1 MDLQDYNYYEANAA
15 DVNLEEITSSA
26 KNAKILQR
34 LRDCDDQLTYLNLGM
49 QEWHTFIISEGDD
62 LRWLGYFIG
71 KSQYLKSLNIW
82 GVPEG
87 DQIDAFVKGIARNKS
102 IRDITVEFMSD
113 YARAAIVRAVG
124 NCFQLERL
132 SIDCH
137 GPEGEQIDAF
147 VKGIARNKSIRNITI
162 RCSNDDARA
171 AIVRAVGNCFQLER
185 LSIDCHGNLH
195 PNSHSALQ
203 TLLESGVCSLRELSL
218 YHSSDDVVTS
228 FANGFKRIAES
239 LEVFVLSDDSI
250 GNEGLLAVVAGLAS
264 NTSLKELEFFM
275 DDFSLAAEGLSSLS
289 EWLQSLPMTLQLL
302 NVQCCRINDEG
313 LQAFAKGAAFHCRE
327 LDLEGNESITATG
340 LILLDDFSLAAEGL
354 SSLSE
359 WLQSLPMTLQLLNIQ
374 HCQIDDEGLQ
384 AFAKGAAISCRELHL
399 EGNESITATGLS
411 CLSNSLQSES
421 CCIETL
427 NLFGIPSAIG
437 DDGMKALARGLAHNT
452 SLKSLRLGVSQFPN
466 NDDTVPP
473 TQWLSFSNALCDP
486 SSVNNTYFSNHTIH
500 AIMDEYDTD
509 NFRPEDIDLY
519 LRLNEQHP
527 KHAARCKI
535 LMTHPHLDMQCFLQ
549 WDLKLLPVALTWFE
563 QAKACTTLNVQR
575 SVTDL
580 EAEALVERR
589 VVEESDK
596 VFESR
601 VLSAMYEFVR
611 GRPMQVMESR
621 NVLELTALYDDK
633 IAKIEEEHKKDLEQR
648 DGMNVQ
654 LQEEIARLEL
664 ENKRL
669 SKIVE
674 SVRNSVGV

>member
-1 MDLQDYNYYEANAA
+1 MNQRDYNYYEANAA

-113 YARAAIVRAVG
+113 Y
-124 NCFQLERL
+124 
-132 SIDCH
+132 
-137 GPEGEQIDAF
+137 
-147 VKGIARNKSIRNITI
+147 
-162 RCSNDDARA
+162 ARA

-340 LILLDDFSLAAEGL
+340 L
-354 SSLSE
+354 
-359 WLQSLPMTLQLLNIQ
+359 
-374 HCQIDDEGLQ
+374 
-384 AFAKGAAISCRELHL
+384 
-399 EGNESITATGLS
+399 S

-527 KHAARCKI
+527 TYAARCKI
-535 LMTHPHLDMQCFLQ
+535 LMMHPHLDMRPFLQ
-549 WDLKLLPVALTWFE
+549 WDLTLLPLVLTWFE
-563 QAKACTTLNVQR
+563 
-575 SVTDL
+575 
-580 EAEALVERR
+580 
-589 VVEESDK
+589 
-596 VFESR
+596 
-601 VLSAMYEFVR
+601 
-611 GRPMQVMESR
+611 
-621 NVLELTALYDDK
+621 
-633 IAKIEEEHKKDLEQR
+633 
-648 DGMNVQ
+648 
-654 LQEEIARLEL
+654 
-664 ENKRL
+664 
-669 SKIVE
+669 
-674 SVRNSVGV
+674 